1 MYYLRKRFQNIDFAK
16 TNYALFI
23 EKNNCPSYKYLFAKK
38 ESFIR
43 LWMLFKENHN
53 TRWVMSSKR
62 RTVPIML
69 FFLESALISW
79 SCPYNSITQ
88 SLMATFHLT
97 SILSF
102 LALWSKSCGAT
113 FQLSLFVFEMRSEI
127 WGSLRE
133 TKDQAFAIRIGWK
146 LRFANRYLWTPL
158 AN

>member
-102 LALWSKSCGAT
+102 LDSSVIQLLWCYISAVT
-113 FQLSLFVFEMRSEI
+113 
-127 WGSLRE
+127 
-133 TKDQAFAIRIGWK
+133 IRFWNAEWNLGK
-146 LRFANRYLWTPL
+146 FKGD
-158 AN
+158 